1 MKKHSQVL
9 DLRDSPW
16 VTNHSL
22 MAICKIEEL
31 RELDLRGCFR
41 MGECFAYTALAC
53 RFGFRYFPKKKIRET
68 VHSVEPSTPS
78 TRKVEKLDLR
88 DTSVGDQEA
97 ACFSRL
103 PELRQLVSVSQS
115 LCIQSFGSLSALLL
129 AEMFDIGLRLA
140 IPPPP

>member
-1 MKKHSQVL
+1 MVQLCNEYWMNKHCQVL

-53 RFGFRYFPKKKIRET
+53 RFGFRCGIS
-68 VHSVEPSTPS
+68 H
-78 TRKVEKLDLR
+78 
-88 DTSVGDQEA
+88 
-97 ACFSRL
+97 
-103 PELRQLVSVSQS
+103 
-115 LCIQSFGSLSALLL
+115 
-129 AEMFDIGLRLA
+129 
-140 IPPPP
+140 

>member
-1 MKKHSQVL
+1 MNKHCQVL

-53 RFGFRYFPKKKIRET
+53 RFGFRCGI
-68 VHSVEPSTPS
+68 
-78 TRKVEKLDLR
+78 
-88 DTSVGDQEA
+88 
-97 ACFSRL
+97 SR
-103 PELRQLVSVSQS
+103 
-115 LCIQSFGSLSALLL
+115 
-129 AEMFDIGLRLA
+129 
-140 IPPPP
+140 